1 MSLATALRIHAIV
14 AAALFAAV
22 SHSTAQSPARLG
34 LLAGATVPV
43 SDYATDKNVGY
54 HIGLLLDVRIPLS
67 PVGFRIDGAFHE
79 IGYSGNSTKQDIWST
94 NANVL
99 LKLPTGTMIVPY
111 GIGGVG
117 IYNSHRTLILGGH
130 SSTDPGINVG
140 GGLRFELSD
149 ITTFVE
155 ARYHR
160 VNGDAGIRM
169 VPITLGVLF

>member
-1 MSLATALRIHAIV
+1 MSRATAIRISAI
-14 AAALFAAV
+14 AAVALFA
-22 SHSTAQSPARLG
+22 TAARSSCQSPARLG

-43 SDYATDKNVGY
+43 SDYATGKNVGY

-111 GIGGVG
+111 VIGGVG
-117 IYNSHRTLILGGH
+117 IYNTHRTLILGAH
-130 SSTDPGINVG
+130 SSTDPGMNLG

-160 VNGDAGIRM
+160 VTGDAGIRM

>member
-1 MSLATALRIHAIV
+1 MSLAMRLRFYAI
-14 AAALFAAV
+14 AAVGLFAAV
-22 SHSTAQSPARLG
+22 TRSSGQSPARLG

-43 SDYATDKNVGY
+43 SDYATGKDVGY

-99 LKLPTGTMIVPY
+99 LKFPTGTMIVPY
-111 GIGGVG
+111 VIGGVG
-117 IYNSHRTLILGGH
+117 IYNTHRTLILGAH
-130 SSTDPGINVG
+130 SSTDPGMNVG

-160 VNGDAGIRM
+160 VTGDAGIRM

>member
-1 MSLATALRIHAIV
+1 MSFATRFRLHAI
-14 AAALFAAV
+14 AAV
-22 SHSTAQSPARLG
+22 ALCTAIARSGAQSPVRLG

-79 IGYSGNSTKQDIWST
+79 VGYSGNSTKQDIWST

-99 LKLPTGTMIVPY
+99 LKLPTGTMILPY
-111 GIGGVG
+111 LIGGAG
-117 IYNSHRTLILGGH
+117 IYNSHRTLILGAH

-149 ITTFVE
+149 LTTFVE

-160 VNGDAGIRM
+160 VTGDAGIRI
-169 VPITLGVLF
+169 VPITLGILF

>member
-1 MSLATALRIHAIV
+1 MSLATSLRVYAI
-14 AAALFAAV
+14 AAAVLFAAV
-22 SHSTAQSPARLG
+22 ARSAAQSPARLG

-43 SDYATDKNVGY
+43 SDYATNKNVGY
-54 HIGLLLDVRIPLS
+54 HIGLLLDVRVPLS
-67 PVGFRIDGAFHE
+67 PVGFRVDGAFHE

-111 GIGGVG
+111 VIGGVG
-117 IYNSHRTLILGGH
+117 IYNSHRTLILGAH
-130 SSTDPGINVG
+130 STTDPGMNVG
-140 GGLRFELSD
+140 GGLRFEAGDL
-149 ITTFVE
+149 TTFVE

-160 VNGDAGIRM
+160 VTGDAGIRM